1 MPAEEKSLRRESH
14 PSVPLSDKNPG
25 QGKQASTLA
34 GSEDSAGVC
43 VAGSAY
49 SGSSGRIHGPVRVC
63 ETANLPAEQFVEVA
77 AAAVSLLPKPGGFD
91 ASKGNVRTPVRRD
104 LEAPI
109 GEPAE
114 AINIK

>member
-25 QGKQASTLA
+25 QGQQTLILA

-63 ETANLPAEQFVEVA
+63 ETANLPADQFVEVA
-77 AAAVSLLPKPGGFD
+77 PAAVSLLPKPGGVH
-91 ASKGNVRTPVRRD
+91 ASKGSVRTAVRRD
-104 LEAPI
+104 LEAAI

-114 AINIK
+114 AVDIK